1 MEISKQIINSSQYQ
15 SIVDNIQR
23 RIKLKIL
30 SEYRDTAARRDEQK
44 MKLANL
50 SGEEIMKVLETD
62 KDDFIQ
68 FSLCKMQRFEN
79 VKIDEEYP
87 IWEKPEQ
94 EDDNETI
101 LGYSKG
107 FLLLY
112 LIEYYLL
119 KNNPSE
125 LEPYLKAIRIPNA
138 RKYKNELKEIYSKT
152 GL

>member
-1 MEISKQIINSSQYQ
+1 MEVSKQIINSIQYQ

-23 RIKLKIL
+23 RIKSKIL
-30 SEYRDTAARRDEQK
+30 SEYRDTATRRDEQK

-50 SGEEIMKVLETD
+50 SGVEIMKVLETD
-62 KDDFIQ
+62 KDNFIK
-68 FSLCKMQRFEN
+68 FSLCKMQKFEN
-79 VKIDEEYP
+79 VEIDEEYP
-87 IWEKPEQ
+87 IGEKPEQ

-107 FLLLY
+107 FLLSY

-125 LEPYLKAIRIPNA
+125 LESYLKAVRIPNA
-138 RKYKNELKEIYSKT
+138 RKYNNELKEVYSNI
-152 GL
+152 

>member
-1 MEISKQIINSSQYQ
+1 MEVSKQIINSIQYQ

-23 RIKLKIL
+23 RIKSKIL

-50 SGEEIMKVLETD
+50 SGVEIMKVLETD
-62 KDDFIQ
+62 KDNFIK
-68 FSLCKMQRFEN
+68 FSLCKMQKFEN
-79 VKIDEEYP
+79 VEIDEEYP
-87 IWEKPEQ
+87 IGEKPEQ

-107 FLLLY
+107 FLLSY

-125 LEPYLKAIRIPNA
+125 LESYLKAVRIPNA
-138 RKYKNELKEIYSKT
+138 RKYNNELKEVYSNI
-152 GL
+152 

>member
-1 MEISKQIINSSQYQ
+1 MEVSKQIINSIQYQ

-23 RIKLKIL
+23 RIKSKIL

-50 SGEEIMKVLETD
+50 SGVEIMKVLETD
-62 KDDFIQ
+62 KDNFIK
-68 FSLCKMQRFEN
+68 FSLCKMQKFEN
-79 VKIDEEYP
+79 VEIDEESP
-87 IWEKPEQ
+87 IWKKTEQ

-107 FLLLY
+107 FLLSY

-125 LEPYLKAIRIPNA
+125 LESYLKAVRIPNA
-138 RKYKNELKEIYSKT
+138 RKYNNELKEVYSNI
-152 GL
+152 